1 MGIEPLSDNHQ
12 KALNWAIERVK
23 RPTCELK
30 TSSHHIS
37 DVNKTLIA
45 QIELI
50 TSNNKVNRK
59 LAFMRIKFIKD
70 NERN

>member
-1 MGIEPLSDNHQ
+1 MGIEPLTDNHQ

-23 RPTCELK
+23 HPTCELK
-30 TSSHHIS
+30 TSSHYIS